1 MLGLKK
7 RDIKKA
13 LKAGAK
19 AGGVSLADVR
29 ADIEATIDE
38 AMNSADPEVQTN
50 FKKYF
55 GNKRPT
61 PEEYIY
67 KTMSD
72 EVYQAFQNILKHRRK
87 QKNLVIDGYSDF
99 LFINRNGN
107 PQVAVNYEAVF
118 RKLVDK
124 YNSKHEEP
132 LPKITP
138 HVMRHT
144 FCTRLANAGMNP
156 KALQYVMGHSNITIT
171 LNLYTHASLETVK
184 SELQRFVA

>member
-1 MLGLKK
+1 MIGLKK

-38 AMNSADPEVQTN
+38 AMNSTDPEVQAN

-67 KTMSD
+67 KITQKRQRFNKIKCCKGLVSWK
-72 EVYQAFQNILKHRRK
+72 VLSIILYGHTLP
-87 QKNLVIDGYSDF
+87 NSF
-99 LFINRNGN
+99 LLKTEYFIALIARIELYVLCG
-107 PQVAVNYEAVF
+107 
-118 RKLVDK
+118 L
-124 YNSKHEEP
+124 
-132 LPKITP
+132 
-138 HVMRHT
+138 
-144 FCTRLANAGMNP
+144 FCTQ
-156 KALQYVMGHSNITIT
+156 KFFHFFSNSC
-171 LNLYTHASLETVK
+171 NK
-184 SELQRFVA
+184 SHPAVQIWCGKRDNHFSRHNGKGV